1 MTENKQYRCVNCG
14 KPHSALYKTYG
25 PTLLKLTKCDK
36 CKGIVDKYIEY
47 DPVIVMIDIVLITK
61 EAQWH
66 VLYNTEFKSYWKLFI
81 ILVMVETYGLW
92 RRDSLF
98 NIAVDSLCGM
108 RNGSYNNTHTAVP
121 EILKDQCWAWEQ
133 QDRSNDNDLFI
144 MEKDFYVQFISTFSG
159 IVMFMMILHGLM
171 KLTKPLSSRYEVSF
185 LRVVKGFSLANM
197 SILFTL
203 PMLVWGNTETSQETK
218 TIHYLLVFGY
228 SFMVFFN
235 VFTVIY
241 ERSTLATLS
250 AVAAASLARFLASLY
265 VTPALRDCIL

>member
-1 MTENKQYRCVNCG
+1 MRYL
-14 KPHSALYKTYG
+14 HH
-25 PTLLKLTKCDK
+25 DK

-47 DPVIVMIDIVLITK
+47 DPVIVMIDIVLISK

-98 NIAVDSLCGM
+98 NIAVDSFCGM
-108 RNGSYNNTHTAVP
+108 QNGSNNNTFFNTVVP
-121 EILKDQCWAWEQ
+121 EIFKNKCWAWEQ
-133 QDRSNDNDLFI
+133 QSRSSNNDLFI

-159 IVMFMMILHGLM
+159 IVMFILTFHGLM
-171 KLTKPLSSRYEVSF
+171 KLTKPASSRYDVSL
-185 LRVVKGFSLANM
+185 LRVIKGFSLANM
-197 SILFTL
+197 SVLFTL
-203 PMLVWGNTETSQETK
+203 PMLVWGNADTSQETK

-235 VFTVIY
+235 VFTVVY
-241 ERSTLATLS
+241 GRGGARAL
-250 AVAAASLARFLASLY
+250 AASAALRFLASFH
-265 VTPALRDCIL
+265 VTPALRTYIL